1 MTCKRDL
8 KLLFFYKSLFHLFS
22 SLIRQLE
29 IEKKINEAR
38 GQAGADLH
46 LEAVS
51 SLPASFGTKKEARGQ
66 VGDDPPLWRGIE
78 AVSSLSASVATN
90 KEARGQVGDDPR
102 LGGGFEAV
110 QLGLSE
116 DEAKQEDSVVMT
128 RV

>member
-1 MTCKRDL
+1 M
-8 KLLFFYKSLFHLFS
+8 
-22 SLIRQLE
+22 
-29 IEKKINEAR
+29 
-38 GQAGADLH
+38 
-46 LEAVS
+46 
-51 SLPASFGTKKEARGQ
+51 
-66 VGDDPPLWRGIE
+66 GDDPPLWRGIE

>member
-1 MTCKRDL
+1 M
-8 KLLFFYKSLFHLFS
+8 
-22 SLIRQLE
+22 
-29 IEKKINEAR
+29 
-38 GQAGADLH
+38 
-46 LEAVS
+46 
-51 SLPASFGTKKEARGQ
+51 
-66 VGDDPPLWRGIE
+66 GDDPPLWRGIE

-90 KEARGQVGDDPR
+90 KEARGQVGDDPPLGRGIEAVSSLSASFATNNEARGQVGDDPR